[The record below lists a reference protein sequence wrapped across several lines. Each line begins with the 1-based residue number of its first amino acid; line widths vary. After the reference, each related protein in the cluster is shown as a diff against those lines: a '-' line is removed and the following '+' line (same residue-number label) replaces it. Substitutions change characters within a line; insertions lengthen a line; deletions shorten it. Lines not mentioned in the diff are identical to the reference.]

1 MYFRG
6 GGRNTAA
13 ATLQEVSGKADTI
26 QRMEVRLERLY
37 NNNIG
42 KSASVAEDKALM
54 AENLE

>member
-1 MYFRG
+1 MLLLII
-6 GGRNTAA
+6 RNTAA

-26 QRMEVRLERLY
+26 QRMEARLERLY